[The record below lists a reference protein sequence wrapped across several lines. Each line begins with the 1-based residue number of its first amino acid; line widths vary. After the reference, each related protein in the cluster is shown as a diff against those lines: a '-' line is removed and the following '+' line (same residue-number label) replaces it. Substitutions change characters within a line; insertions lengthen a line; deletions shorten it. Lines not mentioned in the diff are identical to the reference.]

1 MNSPPLPPNV
11 PSSNLLPLFFC
22 VWFSYP
28 VASLFLFS
36 YSGFLFS
43 FFFPSS
49 LLNVLNVYT
58 LFWFCIY
65 PFFFLS
71 SLSSRIFNFLC
82 TIFLFTFIHTNITS
96 TYTLSHP
103 TPLPAQMHTCAYSPF
118 CACIITNP
126 HTTHVYNLPA
136 ICTHPTSLFFFSPPS
151 HQKTIHNPLN
161 SFI

>member
-1 MNSPPLPPNV
+1 MNSPPPPNV

-22 VWFSYP
+22 VWSSYP

-43 FFFPSS
+43 FFFP
-49 LLNVLNVYT
+49 LLVSQRAK
-58 LFWFCIY
+58 CIY
-65 PFFFLS
+65 SFLVLYISLFFLS